1 MQVGLISELDAVNKI
16 LAVAGDSPVQTLD
29 DSYVQMKLARQ
40 ILQRTLRRVL
50 TAGWWFNEEESV
62 SLIPDVN
69 QLITLPVNAIS
80 ARVVDDAGKIVQRGR
95 SMYNRS
101 ERTYQFSEPITADLT
116 LALEWD
122 QLPNE
127 VREYITDDAC
137 FQYNEDFFK
146 DANQK
151 QTLDDNRSRSFAI
164 LKAADTHERDINLL
178 LNTRVSNIAFRN
190 RRGGY
195 GSSY

>member
-29 DSYVQMKLARQ
+29 DDYVQKSLARQ
-40 ILQRTLRRVL
+40 ILQRTLRRIL

-62 SLIPDVN
+62 SLVPDVN
-69 QLITLPVNAIS
+69 KLITLPVNAIS
-80 ARVVDDAGKIVQRGR
+80 ARAVDDAGKIIQRGR
-95 SMYNRS
+95 SMYNRAD
-101 ERTYQFSEPITADLT
+101 RTYQFDAPIDADLT

-127 VREYITDDAC
+127 AREYITDEAC
-137 FQYNEDFFK
+137 FQYNEDFYK

-151 QTLDDNRSRSFAI
+151 QTLDDNRAASFRI

-178 LNTRVSNIAFRN
+178 MTTRVSNIAFRN